1 MIGLC
6 HFANDVRF
14 DFNNSTWLYQ
24 SNANNGDKDACR
36 QFLYTNS
43 SQYYDYIKKNID
55 SKLLGDIKNYPM
67 FDGKFVTDYDAIIQG
82 HVHFPYVDKYGNTDF
97 YTLPA
102 LSMTNDN
109 LAHYIILKERKD
121 GSFDIENRNVPYDK
135 NSLVSS
141 INNSTS
147 PEKTRALRYIHQ

>member
-1 MIGLC
+1 
-6 HFANDVRF
+6 
-14 DFNNSTWLYQ
+14 
-24 SNANNGDKDACR
+24 
-36 QFLYTNS
+36 
-43 SQYYDYIKKNID
+43 
-55 SKLLGDIKNYPM
+55 
-67 FDGKFVTDYDAIIQG
+67 
-82 HVHFPYVDKYGNTDF
+82 
-97 YTLPA
+97 
-102 LSMTNDN
+102 MTNDN